1 MVVVVES
8 IFFKL
13 DNKNTN
19 VLCIVVFIFKCS
31 VILIKLIILKKKKEE
46 KLSTVKEKIFMQLN
60 KSSLLSDQ
68 R

>member
-1 MVVVVES
+1 MVVVVEN

-31 VILIKLIILKKKKEE
+31 VILIKLIILKKKRR
-46 KLSTVKEKIFMQLN
+46 KIVNRKGENFYAAE
-60 KSSLLSDQ
+60 
-68 R
+68 